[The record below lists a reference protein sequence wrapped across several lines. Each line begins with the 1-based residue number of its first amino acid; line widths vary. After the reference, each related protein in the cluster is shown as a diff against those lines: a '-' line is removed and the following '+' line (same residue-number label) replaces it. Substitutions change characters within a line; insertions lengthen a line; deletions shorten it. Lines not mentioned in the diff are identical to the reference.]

1 MKNFH
6 YIPKNSE
13 YIQINKKPAQVSKLI
28 INNIKYLILG
38 ARTKYKEELYPT
50 N

>member
-13 YIQINKKPAQVSKLI
+13 YIQINKKLTTVNKLI
-28 INNIKYLILG
+28 IYNIIYLILG
-38 ARTKYKEELYPT
+38 ARTKYKKELYPT

>member
-6 YIPKNSE
+6 CVPKNTE
-13 YIQINKKPAQVSKLI
+13 YIQINKKPAQVNKLI
-28 INNIKYLILG
+28 INNIIYLILG
-38 ARTKYKEELYPT
+38 ARTKYKKEFYPT

>member
-6 YIPKNSE
+6 YIPKNTE
-13 YIQINKKPAQVSKLI
+13 YIQINKKPAQVNKLI

-38 ARTKYKEELYPT
+38 ARTKYKKEFYPT